1 MNCFAL
7 LDDRA
12 ATAAKPTSR
21 LYTGLVRECRCEDPG
36 RLEAVWA
43 EAEREMRAGRH
54 VVVLADY
61 EWGARLV
68 GAGEQV
74 WESGDQAWEAGERGA
89 LRLLLFTDLRHL
101 SSQEVESWLAARE
114 AEALADGAGSP
125 SAPSPTAPPAP
136 AGVFNV
142 HPSLGA
148 EAFSAALDRI
158 QALILAGE
166 TYQVNFTYRL
176 NFQTFGSPFS
186 LYRRLRASQPVP
198 FGALLALPPGPGT
211 GTGTSSGVGIGQGI
225 GLGTSAGICN
235 QADTITSSDIITP
248 NGTFTGEPTWILSCS
263 PELFLRHQG
272 GRLTARP
279 MKGTAPRG
287 ADAATDAALAR
298 QLSAD
303 AKTRAENLM
312 IVDLL
317 RNDLGRPARAG
328 GVRVPALFQV
338 EAHPS
343 LWQMTSTI
351 EAELPPGVTFPQVLR
366 ATFPCGSITGAPKH
380 RTMHWIRQL
389 ETRPRGLYTGA
400 IGWIDLHGGEGMAAP
415 SEGIAR
421 RGLQGIANQLPAS
434 VAAGESAKWGDQV
447 QLGVA
452 DAVSG
457 CGATEVPAGGT
468 DGELA
473 REPNEAVAGSPAGG
487 PTQRVAGGPARGP
500 GDPAP
505 ACGDFCLSVAIRT
518 LTLGA
523 PAVSGSPLV
532 PRPGTLGIGAGIVSD
547 SQADQEYAECQL
559 KARFLTALDPGFSL
573 FETLHATRSDGVR
586 HLDRHLARLRRSAE
600 CLGFRLP
607 LAEIRAV
614 LIAAA
619 AALSPDHPWRLK
631 LELRKDGNFTL
642 GQAPLEPLPPGP
654 VGLLIA
660 PEPMDEADLLLAHK
674 TSHRAP
680 YDAAIA
686 TAVRQGAFDMLF
698 CNRQGMVTEGG
709 RTNLFAFLD
718 GAWLTP
724 PLAAG
729 VLPGVMRGLILD
741 DPAWGARE
749 APLTL
754 ADLRRADR
762 LLVTNALRGPIE
774 ARLYP
779 K

>member
-1 MNCFAL
+1 MNWFAL
-7 LDDRA
+7 LDDCT

-36 RLEAVWA
+36 RLEAVWTA
-43 EAEREMRAGRH
+43 AEREMLAGRH
-54 VVVLADY
+54 AVVLADY

-68 GAGEQV
+68 GAGDQEC
-74 WESGDQAWEAGERGA
+74 ESGDQAWGAGERGA
-89 LRLLLFTDLRHL
+89 LRLLLFTDLRRL
-101 SSQEVESWLAARE
+101 SSEEVDSWLAARE
-114 AEALADGAGSP
+114 AEAQAGGEDLPPAPFPAPATASSPSSGLSSGPSKSASSGLSAGSGP
-125 SAPSPTAPPAP
+125 SAGQGPGPTPCPVPVPAP

-148 EAFSAALDRI
+148 EDFSTALDRI
-158 QALILAGE
+158 LALILAGE

-176 NFQTFGSPFS
+176 DFQTFGSPFS

-198 FGALLALPPGPGT
+198 FGAFLALPPGPGI
-211 GTGTSSGVGIGQGI
+211 GTGTCI
-225 GLGTSAGICN
+225 
-235 QADTITSSDIITP
+235 
-248 NGTFTGEPTWILSCS
+248 GEPTWILSCS
-263 PELFLRHQG
+263 PELFLRHQA
-272 GRLTARP
+272 GRLSARP

-298 QLSAD
+298 QLSRD

-317 RNDLGRPARAG
+317 RNDLGRLARTG
-328 GVRVPALFQV
+328 SVRVPALFEV

-351 EAELPPGVTFPQVLR
+351 EAELPPAVTFPQVLR

-380 RTMHWIRQL
+380 RTMHWIRQI

-400 IGWIDLHGGEGMAAP
+400 IGWIAPPDGEGMAAAG
-415 SEGIAR
+415 EGIAR
-421 RGLQGIANQLPAS
+421 QGPGGISNALPAS
-434 VAAGESAKWGDQV
+434 GIA
-447 QLGVA
+447 
-452 DAVSG
+452 
-457 CGATEVPAGGT
+457 EVPTGG
-468 DGELA
+468 L
-473 REPNEAVAGSPAGG
+473 
-487 PTQRVAGGPARGP
+487 AGGPARGP
-500 GDPAP
+500 GDSAL

-523 PAVSGSPLV
+523 PTVSGSPLAS
-532 PRPGTLGIGAGIVSD
+532 RPGTLGIGAGIVSD
-547 SQADQEYAECQL
+547 SQANQEYAECQL
-559 KARFLTALDPGFSL
+559 KARFLTALDPGFNL
-573 FETLHATRSDGVR
+573 FETLFATRTDGIR
-586 HLDRHLARLRRSAE
+586 HLERHLERLRRSAD

-607 LAEIRAV
+607 LALIRPA
-614 LIAAA
+614 LTAAT

-631 LELRKDGNFTL
+631 LELRKDGHFTL
-642 GQAPLEPLPPGP
+642 SQSPLEPLPPGP

-660 PEPMDEADLLLAHK
+660 PEPMDAADPLLAHK
-674 TSHRAP
+674 TSRRAP

-686 TAVRQGAFDMLF
+686 AAVRQGAFDMLF
-698 CNRQGMVTEGG
+698 CNRQGQVTEGG

-724 PLAAG
+724 PLTAG

-754 ADLRRADR
+754 EDLRRANR
-762 LLVTNALRGPIE
+762 LMVTNALRGPIE
-774 ARLYP
+774 ARFFP
-779 K
+779 D